1 MWSFL
6 KKLGLE
12 LPYGLAITLLGI
24 HLEEIRLER
33 DICTP
38 MFIAPLFT
46 IVRIW
51 KQTRCPLA
59 NEWKT

>member
-12 LPYGLAITLLGI
+12 LPDGPAITLLGI
-24 HLEEIRLER
+24 HPEEIRLER

-46 IVRIW
+46 IVRNGSKLDVHW
-51 KQTRCPLA
+51 QM
-59 NEWKT
+59 NG